1 MEFTFLGTGT
11 SGGVPVL
18 TCQCPV
24 CQSVD
29 FRDKRLRTSL
39 LVKHQ
44 QQSVVIDTG
53 PDFRQQALRARL
65 LHLHG
70 VVFTH
75 EHKDHTAGLDDVRP
89 FNYFYG
95 QKNLPIYGRKQVL
108 EQLKREFAYAFADEK
123 YPGIPLLETHE
134 ITDSVFEV
142 AGITFEPI
150 EVMHHKLPVYGF
162 RMGSFAYITDANF
175 ISDSSLSKLQNLEVL
190 VLNALQIA
198 PHISH
203 FNLEQALEMAAK
215 IGAKTTYF
223 THISHKLGRHR
234 DIQSQLP
241 PQVFLAY
248 DGLTIQVPSAPV
260 F

>member
-1 MEFTFLGTGT
+1 MKITFLGTGT

-24 CQSVD
+24 CQSID

-39 LVKHQ
+39 LIQHHNQ
-44 QQSVVIDTG
+44 AVVIDTG
-53 PDFRQQALRARL
+53 PDFRQQALRSRL
-65 LHLHG
+65 LQLHG

-89 FNYFYG
+89 YNYFYG
-95 QKNLPIYGRKQVL
+95 KKNLPIYGRLQVL
-108 EQLKREFAYAFADEK
+108 EQLKQEFAYAFADEK
-123 YPGIPLLETHE
+123 YPGIPLLEPHVISGE
-134 ITDSVFEV
+134 PFDV
-142 AGITFEPI
+142 AGIPFEPI

-162 RMGSFAYITDANF
+162 RIGSFAYITDANY
-175 ISDSSLSKLQNLEVL
+175 ISEASLAKLQNLDTL
-190 VLNALQIA
+190 VLNALQIG

-203 FNLEQALEMAAK
+203 FNLQEALDMTAR

-234 DIQSQLP
+234 DIQAQLP
-241 PQVFLAY
+241 PHVFLAY
-248 DGLTIQVPSAPV
+248 DGLHFNLPI
-260 F
+260 